1 MVADLDAVRL
11 NFDANAMF
19 FMKFALALIMLGVAL
34 DINPKDLKESFK
46 RPKSIAA
53 GLIGQFLFLPVL
65 TYGLIL
71 LLEPKPSIALGM
83 MLVAACPGGNFSN
96 LFTLLAR
103 GNTALSV
110 SLTFLATILA
120 LFMTPF
126 NITFWGNLYPPTREL
141 VQKVALN
148 PKEIALT
155 VIIVLGV
162 PLIIG
167 MIIRARN
174 IVFANKLQNFLKK
187 FSVGFIGIVVI
198 GAFASNFD
206 TFMNYIHYIVIIVF
220 LQNFI
225 ALSTGFITGTLLK
238 VPKKDRRAITIEI
251 GIQNSGLGLALA
263 FEFFADLGGVA
274 LVCAWW
280 GIWHAISGSIVA
292 HLFTRSDKKEKAMD
306 DSQVVYE

>member
-1 MVADLDAVRL
+1 
-11 NFDANAMF
+11 
-19 FMKFALALIMLGVAL
+19 
-34 DINPKDLKESFK
+34 
-46 RPKSIAA
+46 
-53 GLIGQFLFLPVL
+53 
-65 TYGLIL
+65 
-71 LLEPKPSIALGM
+71 

-110 SLTFLATILA
+110 SLTFMATVLA

-148 PKEIALT
+148 PKEVALT

-174 IVFANKLQNFLKK
+174 ILFANKLQGFLKK
-187 FSVGFIGIVVI
+187 FSVAFIAVVVI
-198 GAFASNFD
+198 GAFASNFN
-206 TFMNYIHYIVIIVF
+206 TFTSYIHYIVVIVF
-220 LQNFI
+220 LQNLI
-225 ALSTGFITGTLLK
+225 ALGTGFITGTLLK
-238 VPKKDRRAITIEI
+238 VPNRDRRAITIEI

-263 FEFFADLGGVA
+263 FEFFSDLGGVA

-280 GIWHAISGSIVA
+280 GIWHAISGSLVA
-292 HLFTRSDKKEKAMD
+292 HLFTRGDKKRESIN
-306 DSQVVYE
+306 SQVVYE